1 MKLLSYLCCFSVVES
16 VVTGIVVL
24 LLNPKAALNRVGA
37 LSAFVY
43 SLWAFGM
50 MFAYGS
56 EDPQARV
63 AFYQFSFW
71 GSLYVTPCLV
81 WLYLLLGEVSRSAR
95 RWSVALSAVYSTAV
109 FVDYLVNGFYY
120 GSFRD
125 APWGDIGVPATNWFW
140 ASMTPF
146 VATAQMAVVMGVLAL
161 RAKRSSERFR
171 RQLRILIPGVA
182 ATFAVDLAAW
192 LLEVLYGI
200 PNMMVLS
207 GNVLIVVNLYLIA
220 RYRYLIPDRGLLERH
235 LFDTAQE
242 SALFLDVHRR
252 ITGVNPQ
259 ASRRL
264 GVPEAQV
271 VGTLFDTWLDD
282 TVLLRQEWSL
292 VTGRRSHHRGQLY
305 LITGKTAVITFSP
318 RFDRFNDLTG
328 VVALIGDL
336 TEFDGMAQRSGITL
350 RQKQI
355 LLLAM
360 QDIRFAEI
368 ADALAI
374 SPATVKAHIH
384 NMCEKT
390 GSANRVELFA
400 RLLST

>member
-1 MKLLSYLCCFSVVES
+1 MKLLSYLCCFCVVES
-16 VVTGIVVL
+16 VVTGIIVL

-43 SLWAFGM
+43 SFWAFGM

-56 EDPQARV
+56 EDPQTRV
-63 AFYQFSFW
+63 VFYQFSFW
-71 GSLYVTPCLV
+71 GSLYATPCMI
-81 WLYLLLGEVSRSAR
+81 WLYLLLGEVSPTAR
-95 RWSVALSAVYSTAV
+95 RWSVGLSAAYSTAV
-109 FVDYLVNGFYY
+109 FIDYLVNGFYY

-140 ASMTPF
+140 ATMTPF
-146 VATAQMAVVMGVLAL
+146 LSAAQMAAVMTVLAL

-171 RQLRILIPGVA
+171 RQLRVLIPGMA
-182 ATFAVDLAAW
+182 ATFVVDLGAW

-259 ASRRL
+259 ALRRF
-264 GVPEAQV
+264 GVPEDRV
-271 VGTLFDTWLDD
+271 VGTLFDVWLDD
-282 TVLLRQEWSL
+282 TVLLRQEWTRVS
-292 VTGRRSHHRGQLY
+292 GHRSHHRGQLY
-305 LITGKTAVITFSP
+305 LMAGKTVVVTFSP

-336 TEFDGMAQRSGITL
+336 PDFDGRAHRSGLTA

-374 SPATVKAHIH
+374 SSATVKAHIH

-400 RLLST
+400 RLLAT